1 MDNKVENARLAA
13 LKLLHKIFAEGAY
26 ANIALSQYLSKALI
40 SDMDRRFVT
49 ELVYG
54 TVKAKGTVDWI
65 LRQNVSRPLGKV
77 SPVILNILRLGVYQI
92 YYLDRIPDSAACNE
106 SVKLAKKFGHPGTVK
121 FVNGVLRN
129 VIRNKDKN
137 AFPSM
142 EEDAPLHIAL
152 SYEHPRWLVQRWLK
166 QFGQEQTI
174 ALCQYD
180 NASPRISLRV
190 NTLRITREELLRQMA
205 QEGFVAE
212 ASRWSAE
219 GIVCTEIPSY
229 KLLWQKFGQYL
240 YAQDESSML
249 VADVLQPQA
258 GDVVLDLCSAPG
270 GKTTHVAQ
278 LMGNKGQVI
287 ACDIYPHKLKLVEE
301 NAKRLGLDI
310 ITTANNDATVLVDKW
325 RGCADKVLV
334 DAPCSGL
341 GVLGRRAEAR
351 WSKTP
356 QDLLTFPPLQKQILA
371 NAAQYVK
378 AGGRLVYSTCTLET
392 AENGAIVQEFLAE
405 HPEYT
410 KIEERQLLPYQDG
423 VDGFY
428 YCLLERSKD

>member
-1 MDNKVENARLAA
+1 
-13 LKLLHKIFAEGAY
+13 
-26 ANIALSQYLSKALI
+26 
-40 SDMDRRFVT
+40 
-49 ELVYG
+49 
-54 TVKAKGTVDWI
+54 
-65 LRQNVSRPLGKV
+65 
-77 SPVILNILRLGVYQI
+77 
-92 YYLDRIPDSAACNE
+92 
-106 SVKLAKKFGHPGTVK
+106 
-121 FVNGVLRN
+121 
-129 VIRNKDKN
+129 
-137 AFPSM
+137 
-142 EEDAPLHIAL
+142 
-152 SYEHPRWLVQRWLK
+152 
-166 QFGQEQTI
+166 
-174 ALCQYD
+174 
-180 NASPRISLRV
+180 
-190 NTLRITREELLRQMA
+190 
-205 QEGFVAE
+205 VA
-212 ASRWSAE
+212 
-219 GIVCTEIPSY
+219 
-229 KLLWQKFGQYL
+229 
-240 YAQDESSML
+240 
-249 VADVLQPQA
+249 
-258 GDVVLDLCSAPG
+258 
-270 GKTTHVAQ
+270 
-278 LMGNKGQVI
+278 
-287 ACDIYPHKLKLVEE
+287 E

-325 RGCADKVLV
+325 RSSADKVLV